1 MAPTVARRDDGAVI
15 AIGSPGSDR
24 IPTAIAQTLLGHV
37 NGGLALAPAVAA
49 PRAHVRI
56 RGGEVLD
63 HEADWPVPAGL
74 DLPTRSMPVH
84 SMYFG
89 GVAAASWSPA
99 RGLDAAGDPRR
110 VGATAVSL

>member
-15 AIGSPGSDR
+15 AIGSPASDR
-24 IPTAIAQTLLGHV
+24 IPTAIAQTLLGHI
-37 NGGLALAPAVAA
+37 NGGLALDRAVAA

-56 RGGEVLD
+56 QGGDVLD
-63 HEADWPVPAGL
+63 HEADWPVPSGVGL
-74 DLPTRSMPVH
+74 ATRQMPPH

-89 GVAAASWSPA
+89 GVGVASWSPP

-110 VGATAVSL
+110 VGATALSI